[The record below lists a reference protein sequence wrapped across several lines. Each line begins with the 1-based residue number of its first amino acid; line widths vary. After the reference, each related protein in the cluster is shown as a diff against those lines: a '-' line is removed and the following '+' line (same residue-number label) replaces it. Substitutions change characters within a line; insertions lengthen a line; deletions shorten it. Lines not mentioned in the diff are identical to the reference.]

1 MQRNSPLR
9 RKSATWLRPSPYCR
23 MPLRPTSVRRCRSG
37 GSPKVYRKIRW
48 KHSGRAATWSASPK
62 SGQRRTPITFLPM
75 PNSSHS
81 KPYLAFDFG
90 AESGRAVLAHL
101 HAGVLTTEEV
111 HRFPNEMVEYGGS
124 FHWDAPR
131 LWFEVRKALGCMED
145 LELAGIGVDAWGV
158 DYALLGERGELL
170 QNPYHYRDARTQGVM
185 EEVFRIVPRED
196 IYRATGIQFMP
207 INTLYQL
214 IAAQRNTPSF
224 VAAAKQLLTIPDL
237 FNFWLTGNAVCEFTN
252 ATTTQMVDP
261 VRRSWNTDLMKA
273 VGLRPDLPAAIV
285 EPGTVIGTLRSSLV
299 KNSSFVATPV
309 IAPAC
314 HDTGSAVAAIAARD
328 GTAFLSSGTWSLIG
342 AELDAPIVTAQAL
355 KLNFTNEGGVNGTTR
370 LLKNVMGLWML
381 QGCRNSWSTRG
392 QNADY
397 RELVELAGH
406 EPAFAHLVDPD
417 DECFLRSANMPA
429 AIDDFCRKTNQ
440 PIPSSPGAYVRC
452 VMESL
457 ALKYRRVLCS
467 LEQLCG
473 ERIEQ
478 VRVIGGGSKNR
489 LLNQF
494 TADAT
499 GKRVL
504 AGPAEAT
511 ALGNIAIQI
520 LATGDAS
527 SLQEVRAIVDRS
539 FPIEVFEPLE
549 TDKWGRQTERFDQYC
564 ETIYA

>member
-1 MQRNSPLR
+1 
-9 RKSATWLRPSPYCR
+9 
-23 MPLRPTSVRRCRSG
+23 
-37 GSPKVYRKIRW
+37 
-48 KHSGRAATWSASPK
+48 
-62 SGQRRTPITFLPM
+62 M
-75 PNSSHS
+75 PNLPHS

-101 HAGVLTTEEV
+101 QSGILTTEEV
-111 HRFPNEMVEYGGS
+111 HRFQNEPVEYGGS
-124 FHWDAPR
+124 LHWDVPR
-131 LWFEVRKALGCMED
+131 LWLEVRKSLACVEQV
-145 LELAGIGVDAWGV
+145 ELAGIGVDAWGV

-170 QNPYHYRDARTQGVM
+170 QNPYHYRDRRTQGIM
-185 EEVFRIVPRED
+185 EEVFRNVRKEE
-196 IYRATGIQFMP
+196 IYGATGIQFMR

-214 IAAQRNTPSF
+214 FAAQRDTPTL
-224 VAAAKQLLTIPDL
+224 VKAAKQLLTIPDL
-237 FNFWLTGNAVCEFTN
+237 FNYWLTGNAVCEFTN
-252 ATTTQMVDP
+252 ATTTQLVDP
-261 VRRSWNTDLMKA
+261 FRRSWATDLMQK
-273 VGLRPDLPAAIV
+273 VGLPPELPAPIV
-285 EPGTVIGTLRSSLV
+285 EPGTIIGTLRPSMAQNSSL
-299 KNSSFVATPV
+299 ARTPV

-314 HDTGSAVAAIAARD
+314 HDTGSAVAAITARD

-342 AELDAPIVTAQAL
+342 TELNAPIVTPQAL

-370 LLKNVMGLWML
+370 LLKNVMGLWIL
-381 QGCRNSWSTRG
+381 QGCRNYWSTKG
-392 QNADY
+392 QSADY
-397 RELVELAGH
+397 RELVELAGR
-406 EPAFAHLVDPD
+406 EPAFKHLVDPD
-417 DECFLRSANMPA
+417 DECFLRPANMPA
-429 AIDDFCRKTNQ
+429 AVDDFCRKTNQ
-440 PIPSSPGAYVRC
+440 PAPSSPGAYVRC

-473 ERIEQ
+473 KRIDQ
-478 VRVIGGGSKNR
+478 IRVIGGGSKNR

-539 FPIEVFEPLE
+539 FPTEVFEPLE
-549 TDKWGRQTERFDQYC
+549 ADKWERQTERFEQYC
-564 ETIYA
+564 EIIYA